1 MSWNYFKR
9 RDCPVCNGTRKDCRQ
24 NSKTGLIHCRDV
36 EAEPKNYIFRGY
48 DSLGFGMWA
57 DKVEVEAWTEEKRR
71 EWEEQRQRERELEKA
86 RLNRLLSDFE
96 RDRTIRVILKQLSL
110 NPEHRTKLQLRG
122 MSDEQ
127 IESGMYRSV
136 ERWQK
141 LEYRVDDRLAGVS
154 RGGKGLNVPDSGI
167 ICPIPNHQGELVG
180 WQVRFDEPGDLPKY
194 LWASCEK
201 KRRQNGPSV
210 HLKNGELPLAFFAPL
225 NAPHKV
231 VSQWLGQANGQ
242 VLIPV
247 ALTEG
252 VAFKPSLTAQRLGIH
267 TIGASGGHFAS
278 SPQTLKTYLES
289 IRRQEA
295 EGRGQKLEDYS
306 ASSDL
311 ELLNRS
317 SVGILNPCSMRSN
330 QGTEDSIPSASCPLP
345 SAFSIQP
352 ILFADAGCLVN
363 ANILQVYANTVE
375 KLKELGYE
383 TKIAWWGQV
392 DKQDGDI
399 DEINDAT
406 LASIRLLS
414 YSEFLTL
421 VKKTQRDRQI
431 EAVQQGLQSLSHEP
445 NLRLNTRY
453 LPDLTPTIP
462 LQGIV
467 ALKSP
472 KGSGKSVQIKNIIAS
487 ARNQGMKV
495 ISLTPRRA
503 LGREQSL
510 KWDIEWGGDTEIT
523 GLHRLTLWEN
533 LSTLGICWDS
543 LGHLIERDW
552 SQTLVIVDEAE
563 LALVHLLLSSTC
575 KEKRPLI
582 LRVWETKLRECLAN
596 GGMLLIADADLTD
609 LSIDYFRALVPD
621 APLFLVTNQYQGR
634 ETRWQIDFQTGKK
647 DTAIARLIVDLA
659 TPIIDTGGER
669 QRRIVIPTDSQDQA
683 EALERF
689 IRERYP
695 HLLTVRIDST
705 TTETDKGRGFVER
718 PNERILEIQPDV
730 LIYTP
735 SMGAGVSID
744 VQWFDGMYAFF
755 NGVIEPSQCRQM
767 LGRVRAN
774 IPRTI
779 WCRSRGQIEGN
790 TAFLPEDIKSHL
802 FTFHRET
809 SILIDV
815 ARALA
820 PNDPTDWQIRQA
832 YDSIWNRETR
842 AWDNPH
848 VDLYCNLT
856 ARKNYGLSHLAS
868 ELRRQLLGEEHLL
881 IDSEGGERTEEGLRV
896 AEIKK
901 QLPIEDAQAIALAVD
916 IPLDLALM
924 LKQKPNLTEQQR
936 HQITKALLKAELPGV
951 ELTPEFIYKAVTQ
964 DGRKWL
970 NAHKLLWYCQH
981 PQQVKV
987 MDRKAWLD
995 HLWQFSHGV
1004 VYLPDIRTYSLQV
1017 QVLQNIGFFQVIDLD
1032 CPEREYCGEGEA
1044 IQEMLRLARKFSR
1057 TLYTAFNLRVTKKTK
1072 PIQFINHLLKRVGLH
1087 LKFHRQ
1093 IAKGQRFYRID
1104 LDKLNDPHRQ
1114 AVLDSLSQKW
1124 GQLGSESDCWESQQ
1138 TPVDINN
1145 TGSCCDTQESQQ
1157 PLVNINNTGSCCDYP
1172 ATANLSEL
1180 PEKKLVKVSSKS
1192 SDSLASQQPL
1202 VNINNTRTCCDSLA
1216 IANLSELPEKKS
1228 VQVISKSDSL
1238 ASQQTPVDINNTAT
1252 CCDSPVKYHR
1262 ATNQSNF
1269 PELLIPR
1276 EYREGVLEMNNWLT
1290 EAASQDARTLQDFLV
1305 IAIEYLKLVPQ
1316 AKTWLWKTMN
1326 AWVKEAIAARFPEYY
1341 QLLSWEVN

>member
-289 IRRQEA
+289 IRREEA
-295 EGRGQKLEDYS
+295 GGAGEAGEAGEAGGVWEDKGTRGQ
-306 ASSDL
+306 
-311 ELLNRS
+311 
-317 SVGILNPCSMRSN
+317 G
-330 QGTEDSIPSASCPLP
+330 DSIPSASCPLP

-375 KLKELGYE
+375 KLKEFGYE
-383 TKIAWWGQV
+383 TNIAWWRQV
-392 DKQDGDI
+392 DKQDGDM
-399 DEINDAT
+399 DEIDSAT

-414 YSEFLTL
+414 YPEFLTL

-453 LPDLTPTIP
+453 LPDLTPKIP
-462 LQGIV
+462 LEGIF

-533 LSTLGICWDS
+533 LFTLGICWDS

-582 LRVWETKLRECLAN
+582 LRVWETKLRECLTN

-609 LSIDYFRALVPD
+609 LSINYFRALVPD

-659 TPIIDTGGER
+659 RPVVDAEGER

-695 HLLTVRIDST
+695 HLLTIRIDST

-718 PNERILEIQPDV
+718 PNERILELQPDV

-779 WCRSRGQIEGN
+779 WCRKRGQIEGN
-790 TAFLPEDIKSHL
+790 TAFLPEEIKSHL

-815 ARALA
+815 ARAIA

-924 LKQKPNLTEQQR
+924 LKQKPNLTQR
-936 HQITKALLKAELPGV
+936 QRYQIAKALLKAELPGV
-951 ELTPEFIYKAVTQ
+951 ELTPEFIYKAVTK

-970 NAHKLLWYCQH
+970 NAHKLFWYCQH

-1032 CPEREYCGEGEA
+1032 CPEREYCGEEEA
-1044 IQEMLRLARKFSR
+1044 IQEMLRKARKFSR

-1093 IAKGQRFYRID
+1093 IAKEQRFYRID

-1290 EAASQDARTLQDFLV
+1290 EAASQDAQMLQDFLV